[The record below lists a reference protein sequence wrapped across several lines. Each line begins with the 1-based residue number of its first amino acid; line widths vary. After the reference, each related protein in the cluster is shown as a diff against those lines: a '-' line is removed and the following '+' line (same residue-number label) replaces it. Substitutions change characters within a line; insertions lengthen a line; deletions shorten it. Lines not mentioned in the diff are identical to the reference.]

1 MELHLAKMRMDQ
13 DFQKNRVLPG
23 DPRYEYDKQV
33 REVRVQLRGVPYN
46 CTISGSP
53 WSVEWSSLLT
63 AQLMCWQ
70 S

>member
-33 REVRVQLRGVPYN
+33 CDNLN
-46 CTISGSP
+46 SSSP
-53 WSVEWSSLLT
+53 FLLCLFIT
-63 AQLMCWQ
+63 KHALVADAPL
-70 S
+70 